1 LLIQQEFLPGIAA
14 LGEYMVKVA
23 IIGGSGYTGLE
34 LMRLVARHPGVEL
47 TAVTSREF
55 EDKPVSAVF
64 PALAG
69 ICSLNFSWPD
79 PAKLATAADL
89 FFVALP
95 HKTAMAVIPT
105 FLEAGAKVVD
115 LSADFRFR
123 DKNLY
128 EKWYQ
133 EHSCPDLLREAVYGL
148 PELYR
153 EAIKNTR
160 LVGNPGC
167 YPTSVILGLAP
178 LLAAELIEPQSI
190 IADCK
195 SGVSGAGRG
204 VSLGTLYC
212 EVNDGFRAYKVA
224 EHRHTPEMEQ
234 ELGLLAGEPLT
245 ITFTP
250 HLVPM
255 NRGILATLYT
265 TPKRVLDDEE
275 LLAVYQRFYQNEPFV
290 RVCPAG
296 VLPSTAAVRG
306 SNYCDLA
313 VRLDRRARRFIVV
326 SAIDNLTRGA
336 SGQAVCNM
344 NLMLGFPETQGLE
357 IVPFVP

>member
-1 LLIQQEFLPGIAA
+1 
-14 LGEYMVKVA
+14 VTNVA

-34 LMRLVARHPGVEL
+34 LMRLLARHPGVKL

-55 EDKPVSAVF
+55 EGKPVSAVF

-69 ICSLNFSWPD
+69 ICPLSFSWPD
-79 PAKLATAADL
+79 PAKLAAAAEL

-95 HKTAMAVIPT
+95 HQTAMAVIPT
-105 FLEAGAKVVD
+105 LLEAGAKVVD

-123 DKNLY
+123 DQAVY
-128 EKWYQ
+128 EQWYQ
-133 EHSCPDLLREAVYGL
+133 EHSAPQLLAEAVYGL

-153 EAIKNTR
+153 KAIKSAR

-178 LLAAELIEPQSI
+178 LLSGDLIEPQSI

-204 VSLGTLYC
+204 VNLTTLYC

-224 EHRHTPEMEQ
+224 GHRHTPEMEQ

-255 NRGILATLYT
+255 SRGILATLYA
-265 TPKRVLDDEE
+265 TPKRLLEDDE
-275 LLAVYQRFYQNEPFV
+275 LQAVYERFYQPEPFV
-290 RVCPAG
+290 RVCPPG
-296 VLPSTAAVRG
+296 TLPNTVAVRG

-313 VRLDRRARRFIVV
+313 VRTDRRARRLIVV

-336 SGQAVCNM
+336 SGQAICNM
-344 NLMLGFPETQGLE
+344 NLMLGLPETQG
-357 IVPFVP
+357 IDTVPFLP

>member
-1 LLIQQEFLPGIAA
+1 
-14 LGEYMVKVA
+14 MVRVA

-34 LMRLVARHPGVEL
+34 LIRLLVRHPGVDL
-47 TAVTSREF
+47 TAVTSREYNG
-55 EDKPVSAVF
+55 KPVSLAF

-69 ICSLNFSWPD
+69 VCHLTFSWPD
-79 PAKLATAADL
+79 PDRLAGAADL

-95 HKTAMAVIPT
+95 HKTAMAVIPSL
-105 FLEAGAKVVD
+105 LEAGGKVVD

-123 DKNLY
+123 DRKVY
-128 EKWYQ
+128 EEWYQ
-133 EHSCPDLLREAVYGL
+133 EHTAPELLAEAVYGL

-153 EAIKNTR
+153 EEIKRAR

-178 LLAAELIEPQSI
+178 LLHAGLIESQGI

-195 SGVSGAGRG
+195 SGASGAGRG
-204 VSLGTLYC
+204 VSLSTLYC
-212 EVNDGFRAYKVA
+212 EVNEGFRAYKIA

-234 ELGLLAGEPLT
+234 ELGRLAGLPLK

-265 TPKRVLDDEE
+265 VLQGPLEE
-275 LLAVYQRFYQNEPFV
+275 QEIAAVFEQFYRGAPFI
-290 RVCPAG
+290 RLCPPEI
-296 VLPSTAAVRG
+296 LPNTAAVRG

-313 VRLDRRARRFIVV
+313 WRLDQRTGRLIVV

-336 SGQAVCNM
+336 SGQAVHNM

-357 IVPFVP
+357 VVPFLP

>member
-1 LLIQQEFLPGIAA
+1 
-14 LGEYMVKVA
+14 M
-23 IIGGSGYTGLE
+23 
-34 LMRLVARHPGVEL
+34 
-47 TAVTSREF
+47 
-55 EDKPVSAVF
+55 
-64 PALAG
+64 
-69 ICSLNFSWPD
+69 
-79 PAKLATAADL
+79 
-89 FFVALP
+89 
-95 HKTAMAVIPT
+95 
-105 FLEAGAKVVD
+105 
-115 LSADFRFR
+115 
-123 DKNLY
+123 
-128 EKWYQ
+128 
-133 EHSCPDLLREAVYGL
+133 
-148 PELYR
+148 
-153 EAIKNTR
+153 
-160 LVGNPGC
+160 
-167 YPTSVILGLAP
+167 ILGLAP

-204 VSLGTLYC
+204 LNLGTLYC
-212 EVNDGFRAYKVA
+212 EVNEGFRAYKVPG
-224 EHRHTPEMEQ
+224 HRHTPEMEQ

-255 NRGILATLYT
+255 SRGILATLYA
-265 TPKRVLDDEE
+265 TPKRVLEDEE
-275 LLAVYQRFYQNEPFV
+275 LQAVYQRFYQNEPFV

-296 VLPSTAAVRG
+296 VLPNTAAVRG

>member
-1 LLIQQEFLPGIAA
+1 MASNA
-14 LGEYMVKVA
+14 KVRVA

-34 LMRLVARHPGVEL
+34 LLRLLLRHPAVTV
-47 TAVTSREF
+47 TAVTSREH
-55 EDKPVSAVF
+55 EGHAVARVF

-69 ICSLNFSWPD
+69 FCSLSFSWPD
-79 PAKLATAADL
+79 PALLSRVADF

-95 HKTAMAVIPT
+95 HQTAMNVIPT
-105 FLEAGAKVVD
+105 LLSGGGKVVD
-115 LSADFRFR
+115 LSADCRFR
-123 DKNLY
+123 DKAVY
-128 EKWYQ
+128 EQWYQ
-133 EHSCPDLLREAVYGL
+133 EHTAPELLAEAVYGL

-153 EAIKNTR
+153 EKIKTAR

-178 LLAAELIEPQSI
+178 LLRAGLIDPTSI

-195 SGVSGAGRG
+195 SGASGAGRG
-204 VSLGTLYC
+204 LNLATLYC
-212 EVNDGFRAYKVA
+212 EVNDDFRAYKVA

-234 ELGLLAGEPLT
+234 ELGLLAGAPLT

-255 NRGILATLYT
+255 SRGILATLYASPRRQV
-265 TPKRVLDDEE
+265 TPEE
-275 LLAVYQRFYQNEPFV
+275 LQQLYEDFYRQEPFV
-290 RVCPAG
+290 RVCPPG
-296 VLPSTAAVRG
+296 ILPTTVAVRG

-313 VRLDRRARRFIVV
+313 VRLDRRANRVIVL

-336 SGQAVCNM
+336 SGQAVANM
-344 NLMLGFPETQGLE
+344 NLMLGFPETQGLDL
-357 IVPFVP
+357 VPFLP

>member
-1 LLIQQEFLPGIAA
+1 
-14 LGEYMVKVA
+14 MVKVA

-34 LMRLVARHPGVEL
+34 LLRLLARHPGVTV
-47 TAVTSREF
+47 TAATSREY
-55 EDKPVSAVF
+55 DGKPVSAVF

-69 ICSLNFSWPD
+69 ICPLNFSWPD
-79 PAKLATAADL
+79 PARLAGMAEL

-95 HKTAMAVIPT
+95 HQTAMAVIPAL
-105 FLEAGAKVVD
+105 LEAGARVVD

-123 DKNLY
+123 DRAVY
-128 EKWYQ
+128 EDWYQ
-133 EHSCPDLLREAVYGL
+133 EHTAPHLLAEAVYGL

-153 EAIKNTR
+153 EAIAAAR

-178 LLAAELIEPQSI
+178 LLREGLIEPHGI

-204 VSLGTLYC
+204 VSLSTLYC

-224 EHRHTPEMEQ
+224 GHRHTPEMEQ
-234 ELGLLAGEPLT
+234 ELSRLAEEPLQ

-255 NRGILATLYT
+255 NRGILATIYA
-265 TPKRVLDDEE
+265 TPKNPAAEGE
-275 LLAVYQRFYQNEPFV
+275 ILAAYQRFYHQEPFI
-290 RVCPAG
+290 RLCPPDT
-296 VLPSTAAVRG
+296 LPNTAAVRG
-306 SNYCDLA
+306 SNFCDLA
-313 VRLDRRARRFIVV
+313 IRLDKRTLRLIIV

-336 SGQAVCNM
+336 SGQAVHNM

-357 IVPFVP
+357 IVPWTP

>member
-1 LLIQQEFLPGIAA
+1 
-14 LGEYMVKVA
+14 MVKVA

-34 LMRLVARHPGVEL
+34 LLRLLARHPDVTV
-47 TAVTSREF
+47 TAVTSREH
-55 EDKPVSAVF
+55 DGRPVAQVF

-69 ICSLNFSWPD
+69 IYDLTFSWPD
-79 PAKLATAADL
+79 PARLARAAEF

-95 HKTAMAVIPT
+95 HKTAMAVVPT
-105 FLEAGAKVVD
+105 LLAAGAKVVD

-123 DKNLY
+123 DRTVY
-128 EKWYQ
+128 EHWYQ
-133 EHSCPDLLREAVYGL
+133 AHTAPELLAEAVYGL

-153 EAIKNTR
+153 PAIKSAR

-178 LLAAELIEPQSI
+178 LLAAGLIDPHSI

-195 SGVSGAGRG
+195 SGVSGAGR
-204 VSLGTLYC
+204 SLRLTTLYC
-212 EVNDGFRAYKVA
+212 EVNDAFRAYKVA

-234 ELGLLAGEPLT
+234 ELSRLAKEPLT

-255 NRGILATLYT
+255 SRGILATLYA
-265 TPKRVLDDEE
+265 TPRRPVEPAALQAAYET
-275 LLAVYQRFYQNEPFV
+275 FYRGEPFV
-290 RVCPAG
+290 RVCPPDT
-296 VLPSTAAVRG
+296 LPTTTAVRG
-306 SNYCDLA
+306 ANYADVA
-313 VRLDRRARRFIVV
+313 VRLDQRTNRVIALA
-326 SAIDNLTRGA
+326 AIDNLTRGA

-344 NLMLGFPETQGLE
+344 NLMLGRPETQGLDG
-357 IVPFVP
+357 VPLLP

>member
-1 LLIQQEFLPGIAA
+1 
-14 LGEYMVKVA
+14 
-23 IIGGSGYTGLE
+23 
-34 LMRLVARHPGVEL
+34 MRLLARHAGVEL

-55 EDKPVSAVF
+55 AGKPVSTVF
-64 PALAG
+64 PALAN
-69 ICSLNFSWPD
+69 ICPLDFSYPD
-79 PAKLATAADL
+79 PAKLAGAANL

-95 HKTAMAVIPT
+95 HQTAMAVIPP
-105 FLEAGAKVVD
+105 LLHAGARVVD

-123 DKNLY
+123 DRSLY
-128 EKWYQ
+128 EDWYQ
-133 EHSCPDLLREAVYGL
+133 EHSAPELLAEAVYGL
-148 PELYR
+148 PELHR
-153 EAIKNTR
+153 EAIKNAR

-178 LLAAELIEPQSI
+178 LLDAGLIDPHSI

-204 VSLGTLYC
+204 LNLSTLYC

-224 EHRHTPEMEQ
+224 GHRHTPEMEQ
-234 ELGLLAGEPLT
+234 ELGRLAGEPLT

-255 NRGILATLYT
+255 SRGILATLYAA
-265 TPKRVLDDEE
+265 PGRDLEIGE
-275 LLAVYQRFYQNEPFV
+275 INAAYQRFYQSEPFI
-290 RVCPAG
+290 RLCPPEA
-296 VLPSTAAVRG
+296 LPNTVAVRG

-313 VRLDRRARRFIVV
+313 VRLDRRAKRLIIIA
-326 SAIDNLTRGA
+326 AIDNLTRGA

-357 IVPFVP
+357 IVPCLP

>member
-1 LLIQQEFLPGIAA
+1 
-14 LGEYMVKVA
+14 MVKVA

-34 LMRLVARHPGVEL
+34 LLRLLARHPAVAL

-55 EDKPVSAVF
+55 AGRPVAEVF

-69 ICSLNFSWPD
+69 ICPLNFSWPD
-79 PAKLATAADL
+79 PGKLAQEAEF

-95 HKTAMAVIPT
+95 HKTAMTVIPS
-105 FLEAGAKVVD
+105 LLAAGARVVD

-123 DKNLY
+123 DRTVY

-133 EHSCPDLLREAVYGL
+133 DHTAPELLAEAVYGL

-153 EAIKNTR
+153 AAIKTAR

-178 LLAAELIEPQSI
+178 LLTAGLIDPHSI

-195 SGVSGAGRG
+195 SGASGAGRG
-204 VSLGTLYC
+204 VNLGMLYC
-212 EVNDGFRAYKVA
+212 EVNDDFRAYKVA

-234 ELGLLAGEPLT
+234 ELSRLAQEPLT

-255 NRGILATLYT
+255 SRGILATLYATPRQQVT
-265 TPKRVLDDEE
+265 TAVLQ
-275 LLAVYQRFYQNEPFV
+275 AVYEKFYQDEPFV

-296 VLPSTAAVRG
+296 TLPRTSAVRG

-313 VRLDRRARRFIVV
+313 VRFEARANRVIVL

-344 NLMLGFPETQGLE
+344 NLMLGFPETQGLDM
-357 IVPFVP
+357 VPFFP